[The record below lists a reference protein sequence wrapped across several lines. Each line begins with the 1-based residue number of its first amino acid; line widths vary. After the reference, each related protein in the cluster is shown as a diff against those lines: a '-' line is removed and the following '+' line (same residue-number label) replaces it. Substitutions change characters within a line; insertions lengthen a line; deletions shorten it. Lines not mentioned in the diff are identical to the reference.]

1 MIKMKVKEFSIRE
14 ATPEESMAYYI
25 LKSLRFCTDH
35 IVKCENCP
43 YNEIDRNGLSACH
56 GGTPEGNALRILE
69 GKEII
74 LE

>member
-43 YNEIDRNGLSACH
+43 YNEIGVCRGAI
-56 GGTPEGNALRILE
+56 PEENALRILE